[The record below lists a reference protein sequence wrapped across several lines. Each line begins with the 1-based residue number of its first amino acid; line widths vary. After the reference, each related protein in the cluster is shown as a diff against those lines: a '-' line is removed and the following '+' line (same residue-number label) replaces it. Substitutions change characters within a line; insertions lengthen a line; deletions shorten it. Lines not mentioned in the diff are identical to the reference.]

1 MNIITLDFETYYDD
15 KYMLSKMTTEAYV
28 RDPRFEVH
36 GVAVRWNEYPDA
48 YMQDTIWYGSE
59 DIKPTMRSHHYGVL
73 YSIDWDNT
81 AVLCHHAQFDGL
93 ILSHHYGIKP
103 KMFLDTL
110 SMARLLIGNHLS
122 VSLKSLADHF
132 NLGVKDIPYDLF
144 KGKHWHELTPQVQQ
158 QVARGA
164 CTDVSLTWDLFQ
176 KLAAGSDKTIA
187 FPRSEYALV
196 DATVRM
202 FTNPVLE
209 GDTDLLAQ
217 IWQKEE
223 AAKRALLDELEITV
237 ADLRKQWKFAE
248 LLRAQG
254 VEPEQK
260 PGKPK
265 ACESCMYDGQ
275 SRGAHLDGSTCL
287 DCDGKGETARW
298 LYSFAKTD
306 DFMRD
311 LLDHEDDTIRLLAE
325 AKLAAHSNGVQTR
338 TSRLGWM
345 STRGPMCVYLNY
357 AGTHLAG
364 WSGGDKVNFQNL
376 KRGGPIG
383 KAIGAPKGHK
393 VIIVDASQVECRLLE
408 TVAGEEAGLEEFRR
422 GEDPYTKL
430 ASKFY
435 HEEIYKPKPGDPRQ
449 FEMEE
454 KRGTGKQLRLSC
466 GYGAGADTI
475 VVTAAKGIYG
485 PPVYLTK
492 AQGLEARNLYR
503 GEKPGVV
510 HLWDQ
515 AGDVLKKMAA
525 GMEFD
530 WNVVH
535 IKDKTMIM
543 PGGVPLHYDSLE
555 WHDDGEDKGWRLRTR
570 RNGWTRIWGSKFVEN
585 LIQALRNVLIKEAWL
600 RCSQAGLDMVTMEHD
615 KLVSVVREHEAE
627 AAFAFMKQE
636 MSRPPAWLPNVP
648 LDSEGYISSTFAKE

>member
-15 KYMLSKMTTEAYV
+15 VYTLSKLTTEEYV

-36 GVAVRWNEYPDA
+36 GVAVRHCNPPIGQFGPAYEGDLSWYEGADA
-48 YMQDTIWYGSE
+48 RWFL
-59 DIKPTMRSHHYGVL
+59 RSV
-73 YSIDWDNT
+73 DWSTT
-81 AVLCHHAQFDGL
+81 ACLCHHAQFDGL

-110 SMARLLIGNHLS
+110 SMARLLFGPQIK
-122 VSLKSLADHF
+122 KSLGALAELF
-132 NLGVKDIPYDLF
+132 GLGAKTIDYDSF
-144 KGKHWHELTPQVQQ
+144 KGKHWHELTHIEQLNL
-158 QVARGA
+158 AKG
-164 CTDVSLTWDLFQ
+164 CCDDVSLTWNLFQ
-176 KLAAGSDKTIA
+176 KLAAQ
-187 FPRSEYALV
+187 FPSGEYALV

-223 AAKRALLDELEITV
+223 ADKRALLEKLQVTS

-248 LLRAQG
+248 LLRAEG

-260 PGKPK
+260 PGKPT
-265 ACESCMYDGQ
+265 ACEDCRYDGQ
-275 SRGAHLDGSTCL
+275 SRGTHLDGSTCPT
-287 DCDGKGETARW
+287 CDGKGTIDRW
-298 LYSFAKTD
+298 IYSFAKTD

-311 LLDHEDDTIRLLAE
+311 LLDGEDETVALLAQ
-325 AKLAAHSNGVQTR
+325 AKLDAHSNGVQTR
-338 TSRLGWM
+338 TNRLGWM

-364 WSGGDKVNFQNL
+364 WSGGDKVNWQNF
-376 KRGGPIG
+376 KRGGPIA
-383 KAIGAPKGHK
+383 KAIRAPKGHL
-393 VIIVDASQVECRLLE
+393 VIMADASQVECRLLNE
-408 TVAGEEAGLEEFRR
+408 IAGQTDVVERFRHH
-422 GEDPYTKL
+422 EDPYTAL
-430 ASKFY
+430 ASTFY
-435 HEEIYKPKPGDPRQ
+435 GEPIYKPKADDPRAV
-449 FEMEE
+449 EMEA
-454 KRGTGKQLRLSC
+454 KRGTGKQGELSC
-466 GYGAGADTI
+466 GYGAGGPTI
-475 VVTAAKGIYG
+475 RITAAKGAYG
-485 PPVYLTK
+485 PPVYMTD
-492 AQGLEARNLYR
+492 AEALRLRDTYRNTH
-503 GEKPGVV
+503 PFVV
-510 HLWDQ
+510 NLWDQ
-515 AGDVLKKMAA
+515 AGDVLKKMNS

-535 IKDKTMIM
+535 IKNKMMIM
-543 PGGVPLHYDSLE
+543 PGGVPLRYDTLE
-555 WHDDGEDKGWRLRTR
+555 WHDDGEDKGFRLRTR

-600 RCSQAGLDMVTMEHD
+600 RCQQAGLDMVTMEHD

-636 MSRPPAWLPNVP
+636 MSQPPAWLPNVP

>member
-15 KYMLSKMTTEAYV
+15 VYTLSKLTTEEYV
-28 RDPRFEVH
+28 RDPRFEAH
-36 GVAVRWNEYPDA
+36 GCAIRWHEYPA
-48 YMQDTIWYGSE
+48 AQCQKTIWYDS
-59 DIKPTMRSHHYGVL
+59 TMLTPDGVVQNGIL
-73 YSIDWDNT
+73 WSIDWDNT

-103 KMFLDTL
+103 RMFLDTL
-110 SMARLLIGNHLS
+110 SMARLLIGNHPS
-122 VSLKSLADHF
+122 ISLKNLAEHF
-132 NLGVKDIPYDLF
+132 NLGTKDIPYDLF

-158 QVARGA
+158 QVANGA
-164 CTDVSLTWDLFQ
+164 CQDVSLTWDLFQ
-176 KLAAGSDKTIA
+176 TLSKS
-187 FPRSEYALV
+187 FPVSEYALV

-202 FTNPVLE
+202 FTSPILE

-223 AAKRALLDELEITV
+223 IDKRALLEKLGVTS

-248 LLRAQG
+248 LLRAEG

-260 PGKPK
+260 PGKP
-265 ACESCMYDGQ
+265 ATCEDCKYDGQ
-275 SRGAHLDGSTCL
+275 SRGAHLDGSTCAT
-287 DCDGKGETARW
+287 CDGKGTTDRW
-298 LYSFAKTD
+298 IYSFAKTD

-311 LLDHEDDTIRLLAE
+311 LLDGEDATVALLAQ
-325 AKLAAHSNGVQTR
+325 AKLDAHSNGVQTR
-338 TSRLGWM
+338 TNRLGWM

-364 WSGGDKVNFQNL
+364 WSGGDKVNWQNF
-376 KRGGPIG
+376 KRGGPIA
-383 KAIGAPKGHK
+383 KAIRAPKGHLA
-393 VIIVDASQVECRLLE
+393 IMADASQVECRLLE

-475 VVTAAKGIYG
+475 VITAAKGIYG

-492 AQGLEARNLYR
+492 GQGLEARNLYR
-503 GEKPGVV
+503 SEKPGVV

-515 AGDVLKKMAA
+515 AGDVLKKMNS

-535 IKDKTMIM
+535 IKDKMMIM
-543 PGGVPLHYDSLE
+543 PGGVPLRYDTLE
-555 WHDDGEDKGWRLRTR
+555 WHDDGEDKGFRLRTR
-570 RNGWTRIWGSKFVEN
+570 RNGWTRMWGSKFVEN
-585 LIQALRNVLIKEAWL
+585 LIQGLRNVLIKEAWQ
-600 RCSQAGLDMVTMEHD
+600 RMMVAGLDMVSMEHD
-615 KLVSVVREHEAE
+615 KLIAVVREHEAE

-648 LDSEGYISSTFAKE
+648 LDSEGYISETFAKPDK